1 MILSAGLS
9 PAWQNTLVFDRV
21 RRGEV
26 NRAREA
32 HWNASGKVINA
43 ARAVQRLG
51 GGGPGSPLC
60 PGIALTVLGG
70 PAGGAIASALSA
82 ENLRLRSVQSRTPT
96 RVCTT
101 MIDRSDGSITEL
113 VENAGPVAAAEL
125 EEFES
130 VFRREAPLARA
141 VVLTGSLPAGA
152 PPGTYRSL
160 LSAVSVPAILDARG
174 EELLAALELRPFLV
188 KPNREELG
196 KTVGRPIL
204 DEAALREAMA
214 DLNRRGAQWVL
225 VSQGRDAVWAHG
237 EGKYYRFRPPQV
249 PAVNPI
255 GSGDC
260 LAGGIAWATAEGA
273 SPLEAIRIGIAAGAD
288 NASVL
293 LPGDIDRERVDR
305 LSREVAWEEV

>member
-32 HWNASGKVINA
+32 FWTASGKVINA

-60 PGIALTVLGG
+60 PGIALTLLGG
-70 PAGGAIASALSA
+70 PAGSAIASSLAA
-82 ENLRLRSVQSRTPT
+82 ENLRLRSVQTRTPT

-101 MIDRSDGSITEL
+101 VIDRSDGSITEL
-113 VENAGPVAAAEL
+113 VENAGPIAAAEL
-125 EEFES
+125 EEFVA
-130 VFRREAPLARA
+130 VFGREAPLARA

-152 PPGTYRSL
+152 PSGTFRSL
-160 LSAVSVPAILDARG
+160 LASVSAPAVVDVRG

-196 KTVGRPIL
+196 KTVGRLVI

-214 DLNRRGAQWVL
+214 DLSRRGAAWVL
-225 VSQGRDAVWAHG
+225 VSQGRDTVWAHG
-237 EGKYYRFRPPQV
+237 EGKFYRFRPPEV

-260 LAGGIAWATAEGA
+260 LAAGIAWATAEGA

-293 LPGDIDRERVDR
+293 LPGDIDRERVVR
-305 LSREVAWEEV
+305 LSGDVAVEAT